1 MKVPLEFEL
10 LPPTGPPTPTGDVV
24 VPDTFEKSEL
34 RSKLVSWSLPGM
46 LDPGTVTGVGL
57 TSSLLGVRVG
67 VVSIWFI
74 TSGKEEGSFF
84 VKTQRQDENQYHL
97 QDTCILCMLLN
108 NDIDIQKALRRLD
121 FF

>member
-1 MKVPLEFEL
+1 MRGSTGLAAAALLEVQRAVPTEDGSKVRMPELTRERSIVKVPLEFEL

-74 TSGKEEGSFF
+74 TSGKE
-84 VKTQRQDENQYHL
+84 D
-97 QDTCILCMLLN
+97 LC
-108 NDIDIQKALRRLD
+108 
-121 FF
+121 